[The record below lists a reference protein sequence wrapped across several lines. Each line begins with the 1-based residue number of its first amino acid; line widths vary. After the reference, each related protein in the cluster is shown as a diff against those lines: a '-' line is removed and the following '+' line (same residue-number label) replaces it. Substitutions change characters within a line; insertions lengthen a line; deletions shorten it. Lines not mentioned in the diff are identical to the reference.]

1 MILILDNSKK
11 LKSKE
16 MKTIHFRRK
25 QKTSCDSEGGPVITI
40 PGVQGAT

>member
-25 QKTSCDSEGGPVITI
+25 QKTRKLNVM
-40 PGVQGAT
+40 